1 MLKTKMQ
8 VAIVEINH
16 FQYGLTMSEI
26 FEEHSRI
33 FFVTKDIYD
42 HMLQYSPEYCDGI
55 FIVIESLQKDY
66 KKIIE
71 TCNEHKVDLFILN
84 PVFGSFD
91 EVANICESLSCQK
104 IITIHNLNFWLR
116 SKFRTF
122 KYYKERKL
130 KQRIVSLFDYIVVED
145 IVYQYL
151 KLHDTNT
158 FNKYKFLSIPF
169 TLTRNSKPRK
179 YNKEESSLKIVLPGS
194 IHKDRRKYEDIV
206 KVIYD
211 FAKEGLNFTF
221 SFAGQPI
228 DEYGQKIIEDLKVAN
243 KIKPGIAKYYPLASE
258 ITPDMFLKEMET
270 ADIVLSTS
278 TTEFKALGT
287 TEYIGKTKSTGT
299 IHDMTCFQL
308 PGLLPSHILI
318 PKNLSGSVLNYS
330 TAADLKN
337 ILLELLN
344 TPEKL
349 SKLKERAILNS
360 IHYTAEHVRRNLP
373 FFYNQC
379 SRCIMDNTND
389 PEIFFDNQGHC
400 NYCNSYFEYVQ
411 KESTLH
417 EYTLEKIK
425 PILENI
431 KSEGVGKKYDCIVG
445 ISGGTD
451 SAFLVYKLIELGLR
465 PLAVHFDN
473 SWNSETASQNIEV
486 LLNKLNVDLY
496 TSVIDWE
503 EFKDLQISFLHAGV
517 IDVELI
523 TDLAII
529 GLLYKTSVKYNTKY
543 IFTGHNT
550 STEFIL
556 PTSWY
561 HFKLDSL
568 NIKSIHKKYG
578 RLKLKTFPYL
588 SYAEQYYHAKF
599 RKTKVIALLDYI
611 NYNKSD
617 AQKLLAEKLNW
628 KNYGGKHNESIFTR
642 FYQNYI
648 LPVKF
653 NVDKRKAHLSSLVCS
668 GQITR
673 EDALHEM
680 KTHIWETPQTIED
693 KKYVLKKLGLSEET
707 FDKWMKEKPVS
718 HFKFASYITHH
729 NEYVKTVKKLLG
741 Q

>member
-1 MLKTKMQ
+1 MK
-8 VAIVEINH
+8 VAIIETDH
-16 FQYGLTMSEI
+16 FQYGLTQSVVFEGNEI
-26 FEEHSRI
+26 Y
-33 FFVTKDIYD
+33 FFVTESIKKEM
-42 HMLQYSPEYCDGI
+42 HQYQPELCKGT
-55 FIVIESLQKDY
+55 FHVIDSLEKGADE
-66 KKIIE
+66 IISI
-71 TCNEHKVDLFILN
+71 CNEKNMDVLMLS
-84 PVFGSFD
+84 PVFDGFEAVLKISK
-91 EVANICESLSCQK
+91 NITCK
-104 IITIHNLNFWLR
+104 KVITIHNLNFWLDAR
-116 SKFRTF
+116 YRTPHSF
-122 KYYKERKL
+122 KERKL
-130 KQRIVSLFDYIVVED
+130 KQEIVNSFDYIAVED
-145 IVYQYL
+145 FIYNYV
-151 KLHDTNT
+151 KNEASE
-158 FNKYKFLSIPF
+158 KYSKYRFLYIPF
-169 TLTRNSKPRK
+169 TIFNEKQVRK
-179 YNKEESSLKIVLPGS
+179 YSKTGNTLKVVLPGS
-194 IHKDRRKYEDIV
+194 IHKDRRRYENAIE
-206 KVIYD
+206 VIKH
-211 FAKEGLNFTF
+211 FAQKKANITF
-221 SFAGQPI
+221 SFAGKALE
-228 DEYGQKIIEDLKVAN
+228 DYGKWVISQLEEAN
-243 KIKPGIAKYYPLASE
+243 AVHPGIATYFGSDKE
-258 ITPDMFLKEMET
+258 IVPEMFLKEMET
-270 ADIVLSTS
+270 SDIVLSTS
-278 TTEFKALGT
+278 TIEFKALGT
-287 TEYIGKTKSTGT
+287 TEYIGKTKPTAA
-299 IHDMTCFQL
+299 IHDMMSFEL
-308 PGLLPSHILI
+308 PGLLPSSLTI
-318 PKNLSGSVLNYS
+318 PENLRGSVFNYTNANELIS
-330 TAADLKN
+330 
-337 ILLELLN
+337 ILQKLLDS
-344 TPEKL
+344 PAL
-349 SKLKERAILNS
+349 LKEWKDKAAQNS
-360 IHYTAEHVRRNLP
+360 RYFSSAQIRKNLP

-379 SRCIMDNTND
+379 TRCIMDNTND
-389 PEIFFDNQGHC
+389 PEIFFDKEGHC
-400 NYCNSYFEYVQ
+400 NYCNSYFSYVQ

-425 PILENI
+425 PTIEKIKLEG
-431 KSEGVGKKYDCIVG
+431 KGKKYDCIVG

-451 SAFLVYKLIELGLR
+451 SAYLVYKLVKLGLR

-473 SWNSETASQNIEV
+473 GWNSETASQNIEV
-486 LLNKLNVDLY
+486 LLKKLNVDLY

-578 RLKLKTFPYL
+578 RCKIKTFPYL
-588 SYAEQYYHAKF
+588 SFAEQYYHAKF
-599 RKTKVIALLDYI
+599 RKTKVIALLDYLD
-611 NYNKSD
+611 YNKID
-617 AQKLLAEKLNW
+617 AQKLLAEQLDW

-673 EDALHEM
+673 EEALHEM
-680 KTHIWETPQTIED
+680 KTNIWETPQTMED